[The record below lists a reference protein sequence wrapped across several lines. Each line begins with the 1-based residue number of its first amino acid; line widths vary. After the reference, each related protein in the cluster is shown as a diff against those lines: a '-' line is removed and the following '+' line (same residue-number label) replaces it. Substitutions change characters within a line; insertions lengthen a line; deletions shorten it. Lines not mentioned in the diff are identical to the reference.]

1 MVFIVGLGNPGE
13 KLENTRHNAGFMTVD
28 FFAKKNDFPEF
39 ELEKKYESLISK
51 KGNILIAKPQTF
63 MNKSGLAVGKITRS
77 YKLKAESLVVIH
89 DDIDLPLGKI
99 KIAKNRGSAGHK
111 GVESIIKVI
120 GNKNL
125 VRIRVGIAPLRGK
138 AKAPET
144 FVVKD
149 FAEEE
154 QKIIN
159 KTIKKISEALDCFI
173 ENGLEKT
180 MNEYNK

>member
-1 MVFIVGLGNPGE
+1 
-13 KLENTRHNAGFMTVD
+13 
-28 FFAKKNDFPEF
+28 
-39 ELEKKYESLISK
+39 
-51 KGNILIAKPQTF
+51 
-63 MNKSGLAVGKITRS
+63 
-77 YKLKAESLVVIH
+77 
-89 DDIDLPLGKI
+89 
-99 KIAKNRGSAGHK
+99 
-111 GVESIIKVI
+111 
-120 GNKNL
+120 
-125 VRIRVGIAPLRGK
+125 LRGK